1 MKPSRQKFKTL
12 MLTNAITY
20 KIIDQLQIFDF
31 ILETDTRLINMTIAV
46 VAIKLNIKIAPLP
59 KTNELLFNNSNP
71 S

>member
-1 MKPSRQKFKTL
+1 

-31 ILETDTRLINMTIAV
+31 LLENETHLINIKIAV
-46 VAIKLNIKIAPLP
+46 VAIKLNIKIVSMP
-59 KTNELLFNNSNP
+59 KTNELLFNHANP

>member
-1 MKPSRQKFKTL
+1 

-31 ILETDTRLINMTIAV
+31 ILENETHLIKMMIAV
-46 VAIKLNIKIAPLP
+46 VAIKLNIKIVPMP
-59 KTNELLFNNSNP
+59 KTNELLFNNANP